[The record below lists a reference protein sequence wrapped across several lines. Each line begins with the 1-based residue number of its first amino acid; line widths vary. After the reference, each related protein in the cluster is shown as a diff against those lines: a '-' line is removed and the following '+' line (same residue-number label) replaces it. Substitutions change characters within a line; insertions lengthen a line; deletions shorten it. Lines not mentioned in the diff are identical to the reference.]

1 MALELNWELLLR
13 LLVAAM
19 LGFLVGW
26 ERERAQRPA
35 GLRTY
40 MLVAFGSA
48 LFTVL
53 SSTAFAGASSD
64 PSRIAANIV
73 VGIGFLGA
81 GTIFRA
87 GEVVRGLTTAAG
99 LWAIAAIGM
108 AAGVG
113 EYLLAIISTLLVLVI
128 LGGVRVLET
137 HKNNKNNIM

>member
-1 MALELNWELLLR
+1 MELNWELFLR
-13 LLVAAM
+13 LLVAAI
-19 LGFLVGW
+19 LGSLVGW

-53 SSTAFAGASSD
+53 SSTAFAGAATD

-87 GEVVRGLTTAAG
+87 GESVRGLTTAAG

-137 HKNNKNNIM
+137 HKNNM

>member
-1 MALELNWELLLR
+1 MDLNWELLLR
-13 LLVAAM
+13 LVVAAL
-19 LGFLVGW
+19 LGSVIGW

-40 MLVAFGSA
+40 MLVSFGSA
-48 LFTVL
+48 LFTVM
-53 SSTAFAGASSD
+53 SSTAFVGAGTD

-87 GEVVRGLTTAAG
+87 GEAVRGLTTAAG

-108 AAGVG
+108 AAGAG
-113 EYLLAIISTLLVLVI
+113 EYLLAIISTVLVLTI
-128 LGGVRVLET
+128 LSGVRFVET
-137 HKNNKNNIM
+137 HKNTKEP

>member
-1 MALELNWELLLR
+1 MQVNGELLVR
-13 LLVAAM
+13 LVVAAL
-19 LGFLVGW
+19 LGAVVGW

-53 SSTAFAGASSD
+53 SSTAFAGAGAD

-87 GEVVRGLTTAAG
+87 GEAVRGLTTAAG

-108 AAGVG
+108 AAGAG
-113 EYLLAIISTLLVLVI
+113 EYLLALFSTVLVLGI
-128 LGGVRVLET
+128 LWGVRFVET
-137 HKNNKNNIM
+137 HKNSQEND

>member
-1 MALELNWELLLR
+1 MEINWELELR
-13 LLVAAM
+13 LLVAAI
-19 LGFLVGW
+19 LGSIVGW

-53 SSTAFAGASSD
+53 SITAFTGETD
-64 PSRIAANIV
+64 PSRVAANIV

-81 GTIFRA
+81 GTIFRT

-108 AAGVG
+108 AAGAG
-113 EYLLAIISTLLVLVI
+113 EYFLAIVSTVLVLAI
-128 LGGVRVLET
+128 LGGVRFVEK
-137 HKNNKNNIM
+137 HKENREL